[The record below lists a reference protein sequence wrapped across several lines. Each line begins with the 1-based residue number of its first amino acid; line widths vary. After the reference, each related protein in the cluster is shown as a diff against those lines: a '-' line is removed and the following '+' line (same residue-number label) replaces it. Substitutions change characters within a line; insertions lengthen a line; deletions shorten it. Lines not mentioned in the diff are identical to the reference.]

1 MGLYVGIF
9 LGVKIVVSNFVEKR
23 EKFCYDNIILIIG
36 GIVVDP
42 ITKKFLGEF
51 CNSFELTNLEETKV
65 FEHFCNYCCV
75 NKENGIVDIRL
86 NDISTGENAQG
97 IDGIA
102 IIVNHKLV
110 TSVSE
115 IEFQIL
121 NNRSLDVKFV
131 FVQAKTSSSF
141 DNALMLNFMN
151 FVKVFFSDD
160 ISEFNTPEIM
170 NFFEMKEYIYDHAEC
185 MIEAN
190 PQLSMYYVTTGKWV
204 EDKTLK
210 KLVERNEKELKELNI
225 FSDIKF
231 VPCGA
236 SEIQALYRDTKN
248 VLSTK
253 FKFEKCVVMFGDED
267 SDSIG
272 YSGVI
277 PFKEY
282 RKIIINDSDSLKPVF
297 DDNIRDFLGNRN
309 SVNKEISNTLQN
321 LDVNSFCMLNNGITI
336 IAKKVSLTGTT
347 TVLTDYQIVNGCQTS
362 HILYENRNLQG
373 IDELL
378 IPIKVIGTK
387 DETTRN
393 SITKATNSQTSIKPE
408 QLEALSD
415 FQKNLETYYSTY
427 DEDKRLYYE
436 RRTGQYR
443 LESIHKTKIVNIPQ
457 QIKSVSAMFLNNPHG
472 VSGNYGAIVKKV
484 GGKIFKTNDKMI
496 LYYTSSLAQYKIE
509 KLISENVIDK
519 QYNKCRYHAMMLF
532 RIYVSGKKVP
542 RFNANA
548 MEGYCQKI
556 IDVLQDELQCSRIF
570 CKIVDF
576 IVAQENIDFS
586 DRKTFE
592 RKDTTDY
599 LLTKTTEMKRY
610 IAH

>member
-1 MGLYVGIF
+1 M
-9 LGVKIVVSNFVEKR
+9 SNYVEKKR
-23 EKFCYDNIILIIG
+23 KFWYDNTILRIG
-36 GIVVDP
+36 GTIVDP

-51 CNSFELTNLEETKV
+51 CNSFELGNMDQIKV

-86 NDISTGENAQG
+86 NDMSTGENAQG

-131 FVQAKTSSSF
+131 FIQAKTSSSF

-151 FVKVFFSDD
+151 FVKVFFSND
-160 ISEFNTPEIM
+160 ISEFNTSEIM
-170 NFFEMKEYIYDHAEC
+170 NFFEMKEYIYEHAEC

-190 PQLSMYYVTTGKWV
+190 PQLAMYYVTTGKWV
-204 EDKTLK
+204 EDRTLK
-210 KLVERNEKELKELNI
+210 KLVERYETELKELNI

-236 SEIQALYRDTKN
+236 TEIQSLYRNTKN

-309 SVNKEISNTLQN
+309 SVNKAILSTLQN
-321 LDVNSFCMLNNGITI
+321 LDINSFCMLNNGITI

-347 TVLTDYQIVNGCQTS
+347 AVLTDYQIVNGCQTS
-362 HILYENRNLQG
+362 HILYENRNLDN

-415 FQKNLETYYSTY
+415 FQKNLETYYTTY
-427 DEDKRLYYE
+427 DEAQRLYYE

-443 LESIHKTKIVNIPQ
+443 LESIPKTKIVNIPQ
-457 QIKSVSAMFLNNPHG
+457 QIKSVSAMFLDNPHG

-484 GGKIFKTNDKMI
+484 GGKIFRANDKPI
-496 LYYTSSLAQYKIE
+496 LYYTSSLTQYKIE
-509 KLISENVIDK
+509 KLISENIIDK

-542 RFNANA
+542 RFNANT
-548 MEGYCQKI
+548 MESYCQKI
-556 IDVLQDELQCSRIF
+556 IDILQDDSRYPIIF

-576 IVAQENIDFS
+576 IIEQENIDFN

-592 RKDTTDY
+592 RKETTDY
-599 LLTKTTEMKRY
+599 LLEKTTEMKRF
-610 IAH
+610 IDQ